1 MSNWVTVAC
10 KIPSGLELHH
20 GGKSAVLRGSGH
32 PEARFGFGFTSVEKD
47 LFDAWAEAHKNQ
59 PYIKNELIFAY
70 AREDSA
76 VSASK
81 ERQGIKSDYLTGM
94 NPENPMPGIQKA
106 AA

>member
-10 KIPSGLELHH
+10 KIPSGLELQH
-20 GGKSAVLRGSGH
+20 GGQSVMLRGSGH
-32 PEARFGFGFTSVEKD
+32 SEARFGFGFTSVEKE
-47 LFDAWAEAHKNQ
+47 LFDAWKEVHKDQ
-59 PYIKNELIFAY
+59 PYVKKELIFAY

-94 NPENPMPGIQKA
+94 NPDKPMPGIERA
-106 AA
+106 A